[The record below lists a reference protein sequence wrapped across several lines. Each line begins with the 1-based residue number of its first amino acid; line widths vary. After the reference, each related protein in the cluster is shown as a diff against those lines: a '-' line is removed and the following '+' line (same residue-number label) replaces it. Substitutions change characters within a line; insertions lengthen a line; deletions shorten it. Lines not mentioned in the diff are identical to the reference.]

1 MSKEKNNRTIT
12 TNSKARFDYELLNI
26 YQAGIVLTGSEIKS
40 IRANKV
46 NIRDGFVQA
55 KDGELWLLN
64 INIALYEQA
73 AHFGHS
79 NPIRPRKLLLRK
91 KEISQILTYIREA
104 SYTAVPTR
112 LYLDHGLAKVEIAIA
127 RGKKQYDKR
136 HDIAKRDSDRQI
148 QRILKDRLPV

>member
-12 TNSKARFDYELLNI
+12 TNSKARHDYELLSS

-40 IRANKV
+40 IRANRV

-64 INIALYEQA
+64 INISLYEQA

-91 KEISQILTYIREA
+91 KEISQIMSYIREP

-148 QRILKDRLPV
+148 QRVLKSRLSE